1 MENFPSI
8 LNHIPAIPNGDF
20 NKQHAGDP
28 SFTQS
33 LIVHQGWIYDVKSQP
48 LFGLAD
54 TRIYVK
60 RPDKITMVKLTRQ

>member
-1 MENFPSI
+1 MENFPFN

-33 LIVHQGWIYDVKSQP
+33 LIVHHGWIYDVKRQP
-48 LFGLAD
+48 PFGLVVGRYKNICEAN
-54 TRIYVK
+54 R
-60 RPDKITMVKLTRQ
+60 